1 MHEFALNIWHV
12 RIISHLGDAS
22 RAFCKVKKA
31 LRDHSLYIILAHG
44 NISYFFIFLTKR
56 KCMLFISVWHVLIKL
71 WNVLS
76 DKKVFR
82 LWCNK
87 RISIYSLSYFSLSI
101 ISTHT
106 FILLSSSLLNKGKR
120 EEIISYMES
129 IYVYM
134 YDCLSVTAH
143 QCV

>member
-1 MHEFALNIWHV
+1 MMQQTHQ
-12 RIISHLGDAS
+12 HL
-22 RAFCKVKKA
+22 F
-31 LRDHSLYIILAHG
+31 
-44 NISYFFIFLTKR
+44 
-56 KCMLFISVWHVLIKL
+56 
-71 WNVLS
+71 
-76 DKKVFR
+76 
-82 LWCNK
+82 
-87 RISIYSLSYFSLSI
+87 LSYFSLSI